1 MKANCTWREAQ
12 GSWNSNAFST
22 SPDGTIFS
30 HSPVLAF
37 QDNLVSYF
45 HFYRAIKF
53 FNFSD
58 GTWEQFFSL
67 YKDKKIV
74 HGDWFDFNLS
84 WWQHRDDPN
93 VLIITYEDMKTDIYG
108 VIKKMSDFIKKP
120 ISDEVLNKIVK
131 HTAFDQMRDNKMVNY
146 EFSSNLDTKV
156 SKFMRKGQV
165 GDWVNYFTPEQLELV
180 DQQLKK
186 KLDGTGLSIRET

>member
-1 MKANCTWREAQ
+1 M
-12 GSWNSNAFST
+12 
-22 SPDGTIFS
+22 
-30 HSPVLAF
+30 
-37 QDNLVSYF
+37 
-45 HFYRAIKF
+45 
-53 FNFSD
+53 
-58 GTWEQFFSL
+58 
-67 YKDKKIV
+67 